1 MNEFCDD
8 VYSKKMYIKNKV
20 DYLTYKDRLYVLQI
34 LKQHIPSKI
43 IENADGCRIN
53 LDKLDSFVIEKI
65 HHIISSRINIP
76 NILII

>member
-34 LKQHIPSKI
+34 LKLHIPS
-43 IENADGCRIN
+43 
-53 LDKLDSFVIEKI
+53 
-65 HHIISSRINIP
+65 
-76 NILII
+76 